1 MKQESVKN
9 VLLLLAGAF
18 VYSVGTQYFIV
29 PAQIAPGGAVGIA
42 LMINHLTSLPIGTLT
57 LLINLPLLVLAV
69 KRFKAKR
76 RRRPGES
83 GFSYCSL
90 PPAWC
95 CAAWLAAA
103 AGSCT
108 SGC

>member
-42 LMINHLTSLPIGTLT
+42 QIGR
-57 LLINLPLLVLAV
+57 A
-69 KRFKAKR
+69 
-76 RRRPGES
+76 
-83 GFSYCSL
+83 
-90 PPAWC
+90 
-95 CAAWLAAA
+95 
-103 AGSCT
+103 SCRERV
-108 SGC
+108 

>member
-42 LMINHLTSLPIGTLT
+42 
-57 LLINLPLLVLAV
+57 
-69 KRFKAKR
+69 
-76 RRRPGES
+76 
-83 GFSYCSL
+83 
-90 PPAWC
+90 
-95 CAAWLAAA
+95 
-103 AGSCT
+103 
-108 SGC
+108 